1 MSEVSTAP
9 ATDNAGTVEVAASAM
24 LGILSGADNAEQPEE
39 TNEDLPNSEIEAE
52 AEEVETAIDGDDEP
66 IEDDQPAEN
75 DDSEDE
81 PAQTRKYTV
90 KIDGKSVEVDESELI
105 KGYQREADYTRKTQ
119 AVAEERKA
127 IEAYKAEVAAE
138 RQRYA
143 DGVNQITAFL
153 QSTAPKPPGADL
165 LEQDPVEYL
174 KQQRA
179 FEDHMTRLQAAR
191 AEQSNLAKKA
201 GEENSQKFQSM
212 VKEQYGLAIDAIP
225 EWKDEAKANSEK
237 KAIAEYLINS
247 GKYSQEEVGSLV
259 DHRALVIARKAF
271 LYDSLMQK
279 KAGIEKK
286 VADAPKFQKPG
297 TTKTVKTQGQ
307 QRFEAK
313 FNRLRGSGRV
323 EDAAAVFRDLL

>member
-9 ATDNAGTVEVAASAM
+9 ATDNAGTVEAAASAM
-24 LGILSGADNAEQPEE
+24 LGILSGAENAEQPEE
-39 TNEDLPNSEIEAE
+39 TNEDLPNEIEAE

-165 LEQDPVEYL
+165 LESDPVEYL
-174 KQQRA
+174 KQQRS
-179 FEDHMTRLQAAR
+179 FEDHMTRLNAAK
-191 AEQSNLAKKA
+191 AEQASLSK
-201 GEENSQKFQSM
+201 
-212 VKEQYGLAIDAIP
+212 KEQAERSQNFQRVVQEEYGKAIEAIP
-225 EWKDEAKANSEK
+225 AWKDDAKATSEK

-247 GKYSQEEVGSLV
+247 GKYSPEEVGSLV

-271 LYDSLMQK
+271 LYDSLMEK
-279 KAGIEKK
+279 KAGVEKK
-286 VADAPKFQKPG
+286 VAEAPKVQKPG
-297 TTKTVKTQGQ
+297 ATKSVKTQGQ

-313 FNRLRGSGRV
+313 FNRLRGSGKV

>member
-1 MSEVSTAP
+1 MSEVSTP
-9 ATDNAGTVEVAASAM
+9 TGTDNSGTVEAAASAM
-24 LGILSGADNAEQPEE
+24 LGILGGDDSPPPEDADDSPPGE
-39 TNEDLPNSEIEAE
+39 LAE
-52 AEEVETAIDGDDEP
+52 AEEVETAIGDEGEEP
-66 IEDDQPAEN
+66 VSEDDQPAEN

-138 RQRYA
+138 RQKYA

-153 QSTAPKPPGADL
+153 QSTAPKPPSADL
-165 LEQDPVEYL
+165 LESDPVEYL
-174 KQQRA
+174 KQQRS
-179 FEDHMTRLQAAR
+179 FEDHMTRLNAAK
-191 AEQSNLAKKA
+191 AEQASLSK
-201 GEENSQKFQSM
+201 
-212 VKEQYGLAIDAIP
+212 KEQAERSQNFQRVVQEEYGKAIEAIP
-225 EWKDEAKANSEK
+225 AWKDDAKATSEK

-247 GKYSQEEVGSLV
+247 GKYSPEEVGSLV

-271 LYDSLMQK
+271 LYDSLMEK
-279 KAGIEKK
+279 KAGVEKK
-286 VADAPKFQKPG
+286 VAEAPKVQKPG
-297 TTKTVKTQGQ
+297 ATKSVKTQGQ

-313 FNRLRGSGRV
+313 FNRLRGSGKV